1 MTAMNARVVGDEK
14 AEPATVAK
22 DFLTEQKLI

>member
-1 MTAMNARVVGDEK
+1 MNARVVGDEK

-22 DFLTEQKLI
+22 DFLTQQGLISA